1 MFSPPRRMLHHV
13 QFRIIYCTQTPLV
26 CCKSELNGVCF
37 VFSDGTEEY
46 LGGYDEASI
55 RYMGRN
61 IPSRSFRMLQNMTG
75 GADPAVTPNN
85 GKKAPFTPPSN
96 SSTVS
101 LFPSP
106 THDYSI
112 TFSLSLNEN
121 AVHHAL
127 KIPTI
132 LANSLNFFHHF
143 LSLFKLHFKAPFRYL
158 SCSSWSASSAS
169 RTCFV
174 SPNKRRRI
182 APL

>member
-1 MFSPPRRMLHHV
+1 M
-13 QFRIIYCTQTPLV
+13 
-26 CCKSELNGVCF
+26 
-37 VFSDGTEEY
+37 
-46 LGGYDEASI
+46 GGYDEASI

-85 GKKAPFTPPSN
+85 GKKAILTPRP
-96 SSTVS
+96 VS
-101 LFPSP
+101 LFPPP
-106 THDYSI
+106 TLNYSI
-112 TFSLSLNEN
+112 TFPLSLNAN
-121 AVHHAL
+121 LMHHAL

-132 LANSLNFFHHF
+132 LANSLNFFHNF

-169 RTCFV
+169 RTCCV
-174 SPNKRRRI
+174 SSVKRRRI